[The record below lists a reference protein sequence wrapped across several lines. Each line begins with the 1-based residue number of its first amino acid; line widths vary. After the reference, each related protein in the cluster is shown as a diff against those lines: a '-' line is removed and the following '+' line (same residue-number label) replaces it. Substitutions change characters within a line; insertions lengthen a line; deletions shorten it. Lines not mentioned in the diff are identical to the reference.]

1 MNGATV
7 ARCPAA
13 STNPETP
20 TTRLFYRMVLL
31 FIMQPMAKDWED
43 MIFCHSLQHK
53 YGLLSDA
60 GKCGNA
66 VQFTL

>member
-7 ARCPAA
+7 ARCLAA

-43 MIFCHSLQHK
+43 MIFLSLVTTQIR
-53 YGLLSDA
+53 
-60 GKCGNA
+60 
-66 VQFTL
+66 TLI